1 MADGGHTFLLHIRE
15 DEPVPIEVT
24 PTKPPHQE
32 FLDWWRAQCRER
44 NIAYTYRDAEP
55 MGHRII
61 LSMLKKRDL
70 KKLKGLA
77 IQFFR
82 DYMELLTEEPR
93 HFMLF
98 ASMVDKVETEQSAR
112 V

>member
-1 MADGGHTFLLHIRE
+1 MPATLVE
-15 DEPVPIEVT
+15 
-24 PTKPPHQE
+24 TKPPHQE

-44 NIAYTYRDAEP
+44 NIPYSYRVAEP

-70 KKLKGLA
+70 KELKGLA

-82 DYMELLTEEPR
+82 DYMELLSDEPR

-98 ASMVDKVETEQSAR
+98 ASMVDKVATEQSAR